1 MYVKKANMVQ
11 LVIVE
16 SPAKCQK
23 IQGFLGAGWRVI
35 ASMGHIRALKHE
47 LEAVGIHKN
56 FEPSYEFSKTKAK
69 AIKQIKEEAAD
80 ATEIYLAADDDREG
94 ESIAYSVCLLL
105 KLNPATALRS
115 VFHEITETA
124 VKKAIAEPRRL
135 DMNRVHAQQ
144 ARAML
149 DMLLGFTL
157 SPLLW
162 RHVGP
167 ALSAGRCQTPALKLV
182 VEREDQI
189 RNFTA
194 TSSWHLQTQWRTA
207 DGFQIMAEM
216 EDDLEDKE
224 SAVNYMET
232 IYQQPH
238 GSILEKT
245 TKPWMESAPLP
256 LITSTLQQQASA
268 MFSMNPKQTMASAQR
283 LYEAGH
289 ITYMRTD
296 HAVLSEEAKKEAQEW
311 VKTNYGEE
319 FVSLEQVPVEQPK
332 KKKKPKVGGK
342 EEKEEKEVKAQE
354 AHEAIRPTHMEVT
367 EIGDAGMTAYE
378 KNVYRLIWQR
388 AIQSVMSSVQGETC
402 RVKTQIIN
410 DTDFTWTSQWKHT
423 TFEGWRR
430 AGKVANVEDED
441 EDEEEPVAKDAMWE
455 KAIQL
460 QAGDKVTWST
470 MKAMAKETKA
480 QGRYTEATLVRELE
494 KYGIGRP
501 STFASLLSAIQDKQ
515 YVEITDIPAV
525 NVSTVEY
532 TLTATQWPAAEQTVK
547 KKVGAEKKKLV
558 PTDLGRS
565 SLSFLL
571 KHFADIFE
579 YDVTSHMEKRLD
591 RVAEGAESWK
601 QILQDNWQ
609 SYKERYESL
618 LQSSNAIG
626 IETRPNPKI
635 REFSNGLKA
644 VQSKKGP
651 LLLIEGATKDAT
663 EFIGWP
669 TGVDFDTITEEIA
682 RAFHTECIKK
692 KQGDTLGMWKEQ
704 SIQKKS
710 GKFGTYLQCGAVSIP
725 FVEDESIEKTIERLE
740 LKTNNELRQFK
751 NYAIKNGQYGPY
763 IIKMS
768 IKKTQFVSV
777 PKGLDITALTEKEV
791 ECIYQKGV
799 ETKKKWT
806 KKA

>member
-1 MYVKKANMVQ
+1 MIFVIDSRKDNMVQ

-47 LEAVGIHKN
+47 LDAVGIHKN

-69 AIKQIKEEAAD
+69 AIKQIKEEAAN

-162 RHVGP
+162 KYVGP
-167 ALSAGRCQTPALKLV
+167 ALSAGRCQTPALRLV

-189 RNFTA
+189 RNFTSS
-194 TSSWHLQTQWRTA
+194 SSWHLQTQWLSTN
-207 DGFQIMAEM
+207 GFTFPAEM
-216 EDDLEDKE
+216 EDELEDKE

-232 IYQQPH
+232 IYAQPQGH
-238 GSILEKT
+238 ILET
-245 TKPWMESAPLP
+245 NRKPWTESAPLP

-268 MFSMNPKQTMASAQR
+268 LFSMNPKQTMASAQR

-319 FVSLEQVPVEQPK
+319 FVYIEQPAEPV

-342 EEKEEKEVKAQE
+342 KEEKADATAPAPQE
-354 AHEAIRPTHMEVT
+354 AHEAIRPTHMDKL
-367 EIGDAGMTAYE
+367 EIEDANMTTYE
-378 KNVYRLIWQR
+378 KKLYRLIWQR
-388 AIQSVMSSVQGETC
+388 AIQSVMSPVQGETC
-402 RVKTQIIN
+402 RVKTQIKG
-410 DTDFTWTSQWKHT
+410 DTDFTWVSQWKHT
-423 TFEGWRR
+423 TFEGWRQ
-430 AGKVANVEDED
+430 AGKVANVEDVEAQV
-441 EDEEEPVAKDAMWE
+441 EEVDTKDIMWE
-455 KAIQL
+455 KAVHL
-460 QAGDKVTWST
+460 QVGDKVTWNT

-515 YVEITDIPAV
+515 YVEITDIPARE
-525 NVSTVEY
+525 VSAVEY
-532 TLTATQWPAAEQTVK
+532 TLTASRWPAEEQIIK

-558 PTDLGRS
+558 PTELGRS
-565 SLSFLL
+565 SLTFLL

-591 RVAEGAESWK
+591 KIAEGAEPWK
-601 QILQDNWQ
+601 QILHDNWDN
-609 SYKERYESL
+609 YKERYETL
-618 LQSSNAIG
+618 LQGANQKSSSH
-626 IETRPNPKI
+626 PKV

-651 LLLIEGATKDAT
+651 LLLIEGVTT

-669 TGVDFDTITEEIA
+669 EGVAFDDMTEETA
-682 RAFHTECIKK
+682 RAFHTECMNK
-692 KQGDTLGMWKEQ
+692 KQGDTLGTWKDQ
-704 SIQKKS
+704 PIQKKT
-710 GKFGTYLQCGAVSIP
+710 GKFGTYLQCCTVSIP
-725 FVEDESIEKTIERLE
+725 FVEGESIEKTIERLE
-740 LKTNNELRQFK
+740 LKTNGALKQFK

-763 IIKMS
+763 IIKTS

-777 PKGLDITALTEKEV
+777 PKGLDITTLTEKEV
-791 ECIYQKGV
+791 ECMYQNGV
-799 ETKKKWT
+799 EAKKKWA